1 MVKQLMRLYFIS
13 YTEEHGDGGKFAWQ
27 ACPKLEIRFHILYQH
42 CVVKLTAYDFRLNRY
57 IMTSIRYRYHRLKTV
72 HGTENPLG
80 SHGSKNNA
88 VSK

>member
-13 YTEEHGDGGKFAWQ
+13 YTWEPGDGGKFAWQ
-27 ACPKLEIRFHILYQH
+27 ARPKLEMRLHILYQH
-42 CVVKLTAYDFRLNRY
+42 CVVKLTAYDFRLSRY
-57 IMTSIRYRYHRLKTV
+57 IMTSIRHRYHRLKTV

-80 SHGSKNNA
+80 SHGSKNIA